1 MNAAAASAMDPRPQ
15 PPAAEAGFLCGEGL
29 RPCFGWLHR
38 ASAPALGVGL
48 VIVPP
53 FGYEAVCAQ
62 RALRHLAETA
72 AQAGLVAVRIDPD
85 GTGNSAGDALDPDRL
100 EGWLASIDR
109 ACTLALDAG
118 AERLVLAGVR
128 LGATLAVLAARRRHD
143 VAGVVTIAA
152 VPGGKA
158 LLREG
163 RLLQRTL
170 GLMPAP
176 GASDASDASGETQE
190 LVGFALGA
198 STITEL
204 AAIDLCKLADA
215 PAPAM
220 LLLDRDDLPA
230 NQALAAHLAALGVEV
245 DERQLPGYVEMVLD
259 PHRAQVPQAIIDATV
274 AFARTRPVLA
284 DVPIRPHG
292 TTGLA
297 RRTPMGA
304 AEATVTEEAVAL
316 DECLQAVVTRPAG
329 APRRAVILLN
339 AGAVGQ
345 VGPNRLHVVL
355 ARRLAAAGD
364 LVMRLDMSGIGDS
377 RPRHGADENVVY
389 SAHAMADVGVAV
401 EWARRA
407 GADQV
412 AVVGL
417 CSGAYHAFRAALVGQ
432 PIDTVVAINP
442 LTFHYKPG
450 MPLDFADFR
459 VAADAMR
466 YRKSIASGASWR
478 KLLRGRVNLLHV
490 AKVLLHRT
498 RGAAMRPLRN
508 TWRRLGLPL
517 TEDLGGE
524 LLVLARRGVALRFI
538 FAEGD
543 PGQKL
548 LAEQGG
554 PVVPKLI
561 SRGQLGIRV
570 IPDTDH
576 TFTARWSHPL
586 LLDAISAALER

>member
-1 MNAAAASAMDPRPQ
+1 MNVAAASAMDPRPE
-15 PPAAEAGFLCGEGL
+15 PPAAEAGFLSGEGL
-29 RPCFGWLHR
+29 RPCFAWLHR
-38 ASAPALGVGL
+38 SGGAATGVGL

-53 FGYEAVCAQ
+53 FGYEAICAQ
-62 RALRHLAETA
+62 RALRHLAEAA
-72 AQAGLVAVRIDPD
+72 AQAGLVAVRVDPD
-85 GTGNSAGDALDPDRL
+85 GTGNSAGDGLDPDRL
-100 EGWLASIDR
+100 ESWLASIDR
-109 ACTLALDAG
+109 ACALALDAG
-118 AERLVLAGVR
+118 ADRLVLAGVR
-128 LGATLAVLAARRRHD
+128 LGATLAILAAGRRHD
-143 VAGVVTIAA
+143 VAGVVAIAA

-170 GLMPAP
+170 GLMPPPA
-176 GASDASDASGETQE
+176 GVEHSGDTDDAQE

-198 STITEL
+198 ATVAEL
-204 AAIDLCKLADA
+204 GAIDLCKLADA

-230 NQALAAHLAALGVEV
+230 NEALAAHLASLGAAV
-245 DERQLPGYVEMVLD
+245 DQRRLPGYVEMVLD
-259 PHRAQVPQAIIDATV
+259 PHRTQVPRAIIDATV
-274 AFARTRPVLA
+274 AFARARPALA
-284 DVPIRPHG
+284 PTSIRRRGATGFVPCAGIG
-292 TTGLA
+292 TGDA
-297 RRTPMGA
+297 M
-304 AEATVTEEAVAL
+304 VTEEAVAL
-316 DECLQAVVTRPAG
+316 DDCLQAVVTRPAA
-329 APRRAVILLN
+329 APRRAVVLLN

-364 LVMRLDMSGIGDS
+364 LVVRLDISGIGDS
-377 RPRHGADENVVY
+377 RPRSGAGENVVY
-389 SAHAMADVGVAV
+389 SAHAIADVGVAV
-401 EWARRA
+401 DWARRA
-407 GADQV
+407 GATPV

-417 CSGAYHAFRAALVGQ
+417 CSGAYHAFKAALAGQ

-478 KLLRGRVNLLHV
+478 KLLRGKVNLAHV
-490 AKVLLHRT
+490 ARVLLHRA
-498 RGAAMRPLRN
+498 RGAAVRPLRN
-508 TWRRLGLPL
+508 AWRRLGLPL
-517 TEDLGGE
+517 ADDLAGE
-524 LLVLARRGVALRFI
+524 LLALARRGVALRFI

-554 PVVPKLI
+554 PAVAKLV
-561 SRGQLGIRV
+561 SSGQLRIRV
-570 IPDTDH
+570 IADTDH